1 MCSIAAVV
9 ECFQEA
15 GVEVC
20 NAQLLIA
27 EIGLPEEEE
36 RAGERADKFVG
47 EFEDAFKDICV
58 DQFGVDTNLPKLT
71 GYIHAAVCFREAGV
85 EVCNAQLLIAEI
97 GFAEEEEHVDE
108 RADKFVGEFE
118 DSIEDISEDQFGVDT
133 NIPKLSGYAGS
144 AVILCRGNPLEVDS
158 MPVHQVRVLMVAHH
172 TLRACT
178 MPGVSNQQVA

>member
-9 ECFQEA
+9 ECFQET

-36 RAGERADKFVG
+36 RAG
-47 EFEDAFKDICV
+47 
-58 DQFGVDTNLPKLT
+58 
-71 GYIHAAVCFREAGV
+71 
-85 EVCNAQLLIAEI
+85 
-97 GFAEEEEHVDE
+97 E

>member
-1 MCSIAAVV
+1 MCSIVAVV

-47 EFEDAFKDICV
+47 EFED
-58 DQFGVDTNLPKLT
+58 
-71 GYIHAAVCFREAGV
+71 
-85 EVCNAQLLIAEI
+85 
-97 GFAEEEEHVDE
+97 
-108 RADKFVGEFE
+108 
-118 DSIEDISEDQFGVDT
+118 SIEDISVDQFGVDT